1 MLLTFMMTI
10 ALMVCH
16 SQAQN
21 QPNVDVKNLVKD
33 QATWWAY
40 HTSSKIALSSDFSA
54 TDDES
59 KPISKDVFLS
69 KLTTGAYIPIKLN
82 SNDSLERYQLYKLD
96 ETADKGIS
104 KTIQSISAN
113 AYKNFKMEGKAFPS
127 FRFKDLNG
135 NEYTNENMKGK
146 ILVIKC
152 WFIGCTACVAEF
164 PELNE
169 LVTKYQ
175 NRKDVAFISLAWDK
189 PEQLNTF
196 LLKKPFRY
204 AVVANQSQFMGEELG
219 IGVYPTHII
228 VDKEGVIRKFVY
240 KAHEMIEALK
250 DVESGKTIAK
260 QASPSTIPL
269 PPPPAVLFVK

>member
-33 QATWWAY
+33 QTTWWHY
-40 HTSSKIALSSDFSA
+40 HTFKKIALSSDFIA
-54 TDDES
+54 TDDEA
-59 KPISKDVFLS
+59 KPISKDAFLS

-104 KTIQSISAN
+104 KTIQSISTN
-113 AYKNFKMEGKAFPS
+113 VYNSFKMEGKAFPT

-152 WFIGCTACVAEF
+152 WFIGCKPCVTEI

-175 NRKDVAFISLAWDK
+175 NRKDVVFVSLALDK
-189 PEQLNTF
+189 PEQLNAF
-196 LLKKPFRY
+196 LLKKPFSY
-204 AVVANQSQFMGEELG
+204 AVVANQSQFIGEVLG
-219 IGVYPTHII
+219 ISAYPTHIV
-228 VDKEGVIRKFVY
+228 VDKEGTIRKVVTN
-240 KAHEMIEALK
+240 ANQMIETLEYI
-250 DVESGKTIAK
+250 DPGKINAK
-260 QASPSTIPL
+260 RTSASTL
-269 PPPPAVLFVK
+269 PPPPPPPVIFTK